1 MTITNRI
8 LCSSRPNSAHPAIAR
23 GKPQDVISQIILVGG
38 KLLDAITRRAIN
50 SDAQRAACSVL
61 FLAAVSL
68 TLIIDC
74 PRASHG

>member
-1 MTITNRI
+1 MNRI
-8 LCSSRPNSAHPAIAR
+8 LCCSRSNSANPAIAR
-23 GKPQDVISQIILVGG
+23 GKPQDVISQIIVVGG
-38 KLLDAITRRAIN
+38 KLLDAITRRAVN
-50 SDAQRAACSVL
+50 ADAQRAACRVL